1 MKPRIAV
8 MTQNFYALV
17 SPSQCSHHLWE
28 FVVCEDAFKNK
39 TTQKKTTPNP
49 RIYPPLGPL
58 QRAQPDS
65 SCSLRS

>member
-1 MKPRIAV
+1 

-39 TTQKKTTPNP
+39 TTQKKPHQTPEYIHHWDLFNEP
-49 RIYPPLGPL
+49 SLTPPVLY
-58 QRAQPDS
+58 DHNS
-65 SCSLRS
+65 